1 MTDPVM
7 EFDEAASRR
16 LLRTYTTP
24 DIVRQRRIVLEALA
38 PGQGAR
44 VLDIGS
50 GPGLMAAELAAAVG
64 PDGRVDGIDV
74 SDSMLAIANE
84 QQRTGTSAPI
94 TFTAAAAT
102 DLPFADES
110 FDVVVSTQVY
120 EYVSDIPLALAQAR
134 RVLRPGGRIVILD
147 TDWDSIVW
155 RSRDRGRMQ
164 RVLSAWEEH
173 LVDPYLPPALPG
185 ALARAR
191 FADVRCEVV
200 PMFNVGYQVETFSA
214 GLLEMIA
221 GFVAGRGE
229 VTVEEAAA
237 WAQDLR
243 TLGEDYFFSLNR
255 YLFVATRRASLRP
268 PPG

>member
-16 LLRTYTTP
+16 LLRTYMTP
-24 DIVRQRRIVLEALA
+24 DVVRQRRIVLEALA
-38 PGQGAR
+38 PERGER

-64 PDGRVDGIDV
+64 PQGRVDGIDA

-84 QQRTGTSAPI
+84 QERADTSAPI
-94 TFTAAAAT
+94 TFTAGEAVA
-102 DLPFADES
+102 LPFGEET

-120 EYVSDIPLALAQAR
+120 EYVSDIPLALAKAR

-155 RSRDRGRMQ
+155 RSSDRGRME

-173 LVDPYLPPALPG
+173 LVDPHLPRSLPG
-185 ALARAR
+185 ALAKA
-191 FADVRCEVV
+191 
-200 PMFNVGYQVETFSA
+200 
-214 GLLEMIA
+214 
-221 GFVAGRGE
+221 
-229 VTVEEAAA
+229 
-237 WAQDLR
+237 
-243 TLGEDYFFSLNR
+243 
-255 YLFVATRRASLRP
+255 
-268 PPG
+268 